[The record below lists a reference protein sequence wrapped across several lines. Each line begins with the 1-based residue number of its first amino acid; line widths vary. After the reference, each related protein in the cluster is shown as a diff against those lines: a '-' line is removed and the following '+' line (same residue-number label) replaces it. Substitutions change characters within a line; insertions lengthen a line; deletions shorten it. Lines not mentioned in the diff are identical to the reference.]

1 MTQLKT
7 NFAIRTTDKN
17 FRAHVETL
25 KVLGYKIYP
34 STDADSSMD
43 GGYYLAVR
51 YNMGNDVYRTSGFTS
66 KDQYFKNIQDFLVW
80 HFTPEPTKKTEAEI
94 LLDSL
99 EEEMQQLQTKIAAVR
114 EQMLKEIKEK

>member
-17 FRAHVETL
+17 FRAHIETL

-34 STDADSSMD
+34 STDADSSME

-66 KDQYFKNIQDFLVW
+66 KDQCFNNIQDFLVW
-80 HFTPEPTKKTEAEI
+80 HFTPEAPKKTEAEI

>member
-1 MTQLKT
+1 MAQLKT

-17 FRAHVETL
+17 FRAHIETL

-34 STDADSSMD
+34 STDADSSMV
-43 GGYYLAVR
+43 GGYCLAVR
-51 YNMGNDVYRTSGFTS
+51 DNMGNDVYRASGFTS
-66 KDQYFKNIQDFLVW
+66 KDQCFSNIQDFLVW
-80 HFTPEPTKKTEAEI
+80 HFTPEAPKKTEAEI

-99 EEEMQQLQTKIAAVR
+99 DEEMQQLQTKIAAVR

>member
-1 MTQLKT
+1 MAQLKT
-7 NFAIRTTDKN
+7 NFAIRTTDEN

-34 STDADSSMD
+34 STDAGSSME
-43 GGYYLAVR
+43 GGYYLTVR

-66 KDQYFKNIQDFLVW
+66 KDQYFQNIQDFLVW

>member
-7 NFAIRTTDKN
+7 NFAIRTIDKN

-25 KVLGYKIYP
+25 KALWYGIYP
-34 STDADSSMD
+34 CTDKAHDMD
-43 GGYYLAVR
+43 DWYYLRNEAGGFGVCR
-51 YNMGNDVYRTSGFTS
+51 GKYNANLNN
-66 KDQYFKNIQDFLVW
+66 FKNIQDFLVW
-80 HFTPEPTKKTEAEI
+80 HFLPEAPKKTEAEI

>member
-25 KVLGYKIYP
+25 KALGYKIYEDLD
-34 STDADSSMD
+34 TAEGME
-43 GGYYLAVR
+43 GWTQLVW
-51 YNMGNDVYRTSGFTS
+51 MHEDVCRASNIIRKPHDF
-66 KDQYFKNIQDFLVW
+66 QNIQDFLLW
-80 HFTPEPTKKTEAEI
+80 HFTPEEAPKKTEAEI

-114 EQMLKEIKEK
+114 EQLLKEIKEE

>member
-7 NFAIRTTDKN
+7 NFAIRTINKN

-25 KVLGYKIYP
+25 KALGYDIYP
-34 STDADSSMD
+34 CTDKAHNMD
-43 GGYYLAVR
+43 DWYYLRNEAGYFGLCR
-51 YNMGNDVYRTSGFTS
+51 GKYNANLNN
-66 KDQYFKNIQDFLVW
+66 FKNIQDFLVW

-99 EEEMQQLQTKIAAVR
+99 EEEMQQLQTKIATVR
-114 EQMLKEIKEK
+114 EQLLKEIKEKK

>member
-7 NFAIRTTDKN
+7 NFAIRTTDEN
-17 FRAHVETL
+17 FRTNVETL

-34 STDADSSMD
+34 STDADSSMV
-43 GGYYLAVR
+43 GGYCLAVR
-51 YNMGNDVYRTSGFTS
+51 DNMGNDVYRASSFTS
-66 KDQYFKNIQDFLVW
+66 KDQCFNNIRDFLVW

-99 EEEMQQLQTKIAAVR
+99 EEEMQQLQTKIATLR